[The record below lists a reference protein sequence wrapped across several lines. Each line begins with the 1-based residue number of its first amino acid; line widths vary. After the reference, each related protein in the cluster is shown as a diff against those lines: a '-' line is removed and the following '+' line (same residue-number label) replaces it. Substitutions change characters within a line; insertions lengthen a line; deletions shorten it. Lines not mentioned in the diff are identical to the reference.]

1 MTSFMIEILAEIAK
15 NHEKIAKIYLLAT
28 LISLYRKSNE
38 FKKVIFCRSSR
49 AEVFCKEGVLEILQ
63 NSQENTCARVAF

>member
-15 NHEKIAKIYLLAT
+15 
-28 LISLYRKSNE
+28 
-38 FKKVIFCRSSR
+38 KKVIFCRSSR

-63 NSQENTCARVAF
+63 NSQENTYARVAF